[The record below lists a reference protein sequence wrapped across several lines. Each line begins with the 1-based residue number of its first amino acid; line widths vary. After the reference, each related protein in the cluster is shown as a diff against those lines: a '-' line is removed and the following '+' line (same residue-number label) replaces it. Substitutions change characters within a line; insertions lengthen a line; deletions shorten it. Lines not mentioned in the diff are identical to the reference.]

1 MHLNKLQMNIDNIQE
16 KIKNHRDRLL
26 EHKLYSN
33 IETIKDLQLFT
44 ENHIYA
50 VWDFMSLLKAL
61 QIKLTCTKTPWLP
74 NKNSQT
80 AYLINE
86 IVLAEETDVNQAGE
100 RKSHYELYLDAM
112 IDIGA
117 NPKKPIEIINQ
128 IANSEDIFN
137 AIENLNIHD
146 NIKEFLNFTFSVI
159 NEGKPHK
166 IAAIFTFGREN
177 LIPNMFNEILR
188 EFEKNVTD
196 GDISKLIYYF
206 ERHIELDEDEHGP
219 MALEMVSM
227 LAGND
232 NEKWKEIEEIS
243 IEALEKRILLWDA
256 INEQIENKTWTD
268 FRSSEKETY
277 SHDYKK
283 LKPDFK
289 F

>member
-1 MHLNKLQMNIDNIQE
+1 MNIDSIQN
-16 KIKNHRDRLL
+16 KIKDHRNKLL

-33 IETIKDLQLFT
+33 IETIKDLQVFA

-61 QIKLTCTKTPWLP
+61 QIRLTCTKTPWLP
-74 NKNSQT
+74 NNNSQT

-86 IVLAEETDVNQAGE
+86 IVLAEETDINQVGE

-117 NPKKPIEIINQ
+117 KTEKPVEIINE
-128 IANSEDIFN
+128 IANSENIFN
-137 AIENLNIHD
+137 AIENINIHP
-146 NIKEFLNFTFSVI
+146 NIKNFLNFTFSVI
-159 NEGKPHK
+159 DEGKPHK

-188 EFEKNVTD
+188 EFEKNVSK

-227 LAGND
+227 LAEND
-232 NEKWKEIEEIS
+232 PVKWKEIEDIS

-268 FRSSEKETY
+268 LRSSDKETY
-277 SHDYKK
+277 SHEYKN

>member
-1 MHLNKLQMNIDNIQE
+1 MNIDYIQDKINGQRE
-16 KIKNHRDRLL
+16 KLL
-26 EHKLYSN
+26 KHKLYSN
-33 IETIKDLQLFT
+33 IETIKDLRVFT
-44 ENHIYA
+44 ENHVYA

-61 QIKLTCTKTPWLP
+61 QIKLTCTKTPWVP
-74 NKNSQT
+74 NSNSQT

-86 IVLAEETDVNQAGE
+86 IVLAEETDINQAGK

-117 NPKKPIEIINQ
+117 EIEFPTKTINK
-128 IANSEDIFN
+128 IASSQNIFMS
-137 AIENLNIHD
+137 IDKLEIHE
-146 NIKEFLNFTFSVI
+146 NIKEFLKFTFSVI
-159 NEGKPHK
+159 KEGKPHK

-188 EFEKNVTD
+188 EFEKNVTE

-227 LAGND
+227 LAEND
-232 NEKWKEIEEIS
+232 PKKWNEIESIS
-243 IEALEKRILLWDA
+243 IQALEKRILLWDA
-256 INEQIENKTWTD
+256 INEQIENKTWTNL
-268 FRSSEKETY
+268 RSSNEETY
-277 SHDYKK
+277 SHEYKN

>member
-1 MHLNKLQMNIDNIQE
+1 MNIDSIQN
-16 KIKNHRDRLL
+16 KIKDHQNKLL

-33 IETIKDLQLFT
+33 IESIKDLQVFT

-61 QIKLTCTKTPWLP
+61 QIRLTCTKTPWLP
-74 NKNSQT
+74 NNNSQT

-86 IVLAEETDVNQAGE
+86 IVLAEETDINQVGV

-117 NPKKPIEIINQ
+117 KTEKPVEIINE
-128 IANSEDIFN
+128 IANSENIFN
-137 AIENLNIHD
+137 AIENINIHP
-146 NIKEFLNFTFSVI
+146 NIKNFLNFTFSVI
-159 NEGKPHK
+159 DEGKPHK

-188 EFEKNVTD
+188 EFEKNVSE

-227 LAGND
+227 LAEND
-232 NEKWKEIEEIS
+232 PDKWKEIEDIS

-268 FRSSEKETY
+268 LRSSDEETY
-277 SHDYKK
+277 SHEYKN

>member
-1 MHLNKLQMNIDNIQE
+1 MNIDYIQDKINDQRE
-16 KIKNHRDRLL
+16 KLL
-26 EHKLYSN
+26 KHKLYSN
-33 IETIKDLQLFT
+33 IETIKDLQVFT

-61 QIKLTCTKTPWLP
+61 QIKLTCTKTPWVP
-74 NKNSQT
+74 NSNSQT

-86 IVLAEETDVNQAGE
+86 IVLAEETDINQAGE

-117 NPKKPIEIINQ
+117 RTEKPVKIINE

-137 AIENLNIHD
+137 TIDNINIHP
-146 NIKEFLNFTFSVI
+146 NIREFLNFTFSVI
-159 NEGKPHK
+159 KEGKPHE

-188 EFEKNVTD
+188 EFEKNVTE

-227 LAGND
+227 LAEND
-232 NEKWKEIEEIS
+232 PKKWNEIESIS
-243 IEALEKRILLWDA
+243 VQALEKRILLWDA

-268 FRSSEKETY
+268 LRSSNEETY
-277 SHDYKK
+277 SHEYKN

>member
-1 MHLNKLQMNIDNIQE
+1 MNIDSIQN
-16 KIKNHRDRLL
+16 KIKDHRNKLL

-33 IETIKDLQLFT
+33 IESIKDLQVFT

-61 QIKLTCTKTPWLP
+61 QIRLTCTKTPWLP
-74 NKNSQT
+74 NNNSQT

-86 IVLAEETDVNQAGE
+86 IVLAEETDINQVGV

-117 NPKKPIEIINQ
+117 KTEKPVEIINE
-128 IANSEDIFN
+128 IANSENIFN
-137 AIENLNIHD
+137 AIENINIHP
-146 NIKEFLNFTFSVI
+146 NIKNFLNFTFSVI
-159 NEGKPHK
+159 DEGKPHK

-188 EFEKNVTD
+188 EFEKNVSE

-227 LAGND
+227 LAEND
-232 NEKWKEIEEIS
+232 PDKWKEIEDIS

-268 FRSSEKETY
+268 LRSSDKETY
-277 SHDYKK
+277 SHEYKN

>member
-1 MHLNKLQMNIDNIQE
+1 MNIDSIQN
-16 KIKNHRDRLL
+16 KIKDHRNKLL

-33 IETIKDLQLFT
+33 IESIKDLQVFT

-61 QIKLTCTKTPWLP
+61 QIRLTCTKTPWLP
-74 NKNSQT
+74 NNNSQT

-86 IVLAEETDVNQAGE
+86 IVLAEETDINQVGV

-117 NPKKPIEIINQ
+117 KTEKPVEIINE
-128 IANSEDIFN
+128 IANSENIFN
-137 AIENLNIHD
+137 AIENINIHP
-146 NIKEFLNFTFSVI
+146 NIKNFLNFTFSVI
-159 NEGKPHK
+159 DEGKPHK

-188 EFEKNVTD
+188 EFEKNVSE

-227 LAGND
+227 LAEND
-232 NEKWKEIEEIS
+232 PDKWKEIEDIS

-268 FRSSEKETY
+268 LRSSDEETY
-277 SHDYKK
+277 SHEYKN

>member
-1 MHLNKLQMNIDNIQE
+1 MNIDYIQDKINDQRE
-16 KIKNHRDRLL
+16 KLL
-26 EHKLYSN
+26 KHKLYSN
-33 IETIKDLQLFT
+33 IETIKDLQVFT

-61 QIKLTCTKTPWLP
+61 QIKLTCTKTPWIP
-74 NKNSQT
+74 NSNSQT

-86 IVLAEETDVNQAGE
+86 IVLAEETDINQAGE

-117 NPKKPIEIINQ
+117 RTEKPVKIINE

-137 AIENLNIHD
+137 TIDNINIHP
-146 NIKEFLNFTFSVI
+146 NIREFLNFTFSVI
-159 NEGKPHK
+159 KEGKPHE

-188 EFEKNVTD
+188 EFEKNVTQ

-227 LAGND
+227 LAEND
-232 NEKWKEIEEIS
+232 PKKWNEIESIS
-243 IEALEKRILLWDA
+243 IQALEKRILLWDA

-268 FRSSEKETY
+268 LRSSDEETY
-277 SHDYKK
+277 SHDYKN
-283 LKPDFK
+283 LNPDFK

>member
-1 MHLNKLQMNIDNIQE
+1 MNIDSIQN
-16 KIKNHRDRLL
+16 KIKDHRNKLL

-33 IETIKDLQLFT
+33 IESIKDLQVFT

-61 QIKLTCTKTPWLP
+61 QIRLTCTKTPWLP
-74 NKNSQT
+74 NNNSQT

-86 IVLAEETDVNQAGE
+86 IVLAEETDINQVGE

-117 NPKKPIEIINQ
+117 KTEKPVEIINE
-128 IANSEDIFN
+128 IANSENIFN
-137 AIENLNIHD
+137 AIENINIHP
-146 NIKEFLNFTFSVI
+146 NIKNFLNFTFSVI
-159 NEGKPHK
+159 DEGKPHK

-188 EFEKNVTD
+188 EFEKNVSE

-227 LAGND
+227 LAEND
-232 NEKWKEIEEIS
+232 PIKWKEIEDIS

-268 FRSSEKETY
+268 LRSSDEETY
-277 SHDYKK
+277 SHEYKN

>member
-1 MHLNKLQMNIDNIQE
+1 MNINYIQDKINGQRE
-16 KIKNHRDRLL
+16 KLL
-26 EHKLYSN
+26 KHKLYSN
-33 IETIKDLQLFT
+33 IETIKDLRVFT
-44 ENHIYA
+44 ENHVYA

-61 QIKLTCTKTPWLP
+61 QIKLTCTKTPWVP
-74 NKNSQT
+74 NSNSQT

-86 IVLAEETDVNQAGE
+86 IVLAEETDINQAGK

-117 NPKKPIEIINQ
+117 EIEFPTKTIDK
-128 IANSEDIFN
+128 IASSENIFMS
-137 AIENLNIHD
+137 IDKLEIHE
-146 NIKEFLNFTFSVI
+146 NIKEFLKFTFSVI
-159 NEGKPHK
+159 KEGKPHK

-188 EFEKNVTD
+188 EFEKNVTE

-227 LAGND
+227 LAEND
-232 NEKWKEIEEIS
+232 HEKWKEIEEIS

-256 INEQIENKTWTD
+256 INEQIKNKNWTNL
-268 FRSSEKETY
+268 RSSNEEIY
-277 SHDYKK
+277 SHEHKI
-283 LKPDFK
+283 
-289 F
+289 

>member
-1 MHLNKLQMNIDNIQE
+1 MNIDSIQN
-16 KIKNHRDRLL
+16 KIKDHQNKLL

-33 IETIKDLQLFT
+33 IETIKDLQVFT

-61 QIKLTCTKTPWLP
+61 QIRLTCTKTPWLP
-74 NKNSQT
+74 NNNSQT

-86 IVLAEETDVNQAGE
+86 IVLAEETDINQVGV

-117 NPKKPIEIINQ
+117 KTEKPVEIINE
-128 IANSEDIFN
+128 IANSENIFN
-137 AIENLNIHD
+137 AIENINIHP
-146 NIKEFLNFTFSVI
+146 NIKNFLNFTFSVI
-159 NEGKPHK
+159 DEGKPHK

-188 EFEKNVTD
+188 EFEKNVSE

-227 LAGND
+227 LAEND
-232 NEKWKEIEEIS
+232 PVKWKEIEDIS

-256 INEQIENKTWTD
+256 INEQIKNKTWTD
-268 FRSSEKETY
+268 LRSSDKETY
-277 SHDYKK
+277 SHEYKN

>member
-1 MHLNKLQMNIDNIQE
+1 MNIDSVQN
-16 KIKNHRDRLL
+16 KIKDHRNKLL

-33 IETIKDLQLFT
+33 IESIKDLQVFT

-61 QIKLTCTKTPWLP
+61 QIRLTCTKTPWLP
-74 NKNSQT
+74 NNNSQT

-86 IVLAEETDVNQAGE
+86 IVLAEETDINQVGE

-117 NPKKPIEIINQ
+117 KTEKPVEIINE
-128 IANSEDIFN
+128 IANSENIFN
-137 AIENLNIHD
+137 AIENINIHP
-146 NIKEFLNFTFSVI
+146 NIKNFLNFTFSVI
-159 NEGKPHK
+159 DEGKPHK

-188 EFEKNVTD
+188 EFEKNVSE

-227 LAGND
+227 LAENNPD
-232 NEKWKEIEEIS
+232 KWKEIEDIS

-268 FRSSEKETY
+268 LRSSDKETY
-277 SHDYKK
+277 SHEYKN

>member
-1 MHLNKLQMNIDNIQE
+1 MNIDYIQDKINDQRE
-16 KIKNHRDRLL
+16 KLL
-26 EHKLYSN
+26 KHKLYSN
-33 IETIKDLQLFT
+33 IETIKDLQVFT
-44 ENHIYA
+44 ENHVYA

-61 QIKLTCTKTPWLP
+61 QIKLTCTKTPWVP
-74 NKNSQT
+74 NSNSQT

-86 IVLAEETDVNQAGE
+86 IVLAEETDINQAGK

-117 NPKKPIEIINQ
+117 EIEFPTKTIDK
-128 IANSEDIFN
+128 IASSENIFMS
-137 AIENLNIHD
+137 IDKLEIHE
-146 NIKEFLNFTFSVI
+146 NIKEFLKFTFSVI
-159 NEGKPHK
+159 KEGKPHK

-188 EFEKNVTD
+188 EFEKNVSE

-227 LAGND
+227 LAEND
-232 NEKWKEIEEIS
+232 HEKWKEIEEIS

-256 INEQIENKTWTD
+256 INEQIENKTWTNL
-268 FRSSEKETY
+268 RSSNEETY
-277 SHDYKK
+277 SHEYKN

>member
-1 MHLNKLQMNIDNIQE
+1 MNIDSIQN
-16 KIKNHRDRLL
+16 KIKDHRNKLL

-33 IETIKDLQLFT
+33 IETIKDLQVFT

-61 QIKLTCTKTPWLP
+61 QIRLTCTKTPWLP
-74 NKNSQT
+74 NNNSQT

-86 IVLAEETDVNQAGE
+86 IVLAEETDINQVGE

-117 NPKKPIEIINQ
+117 KTEKPVEIINE
-128 IANSEDIFN
+128 IANSENIFN
-137 AIENLNIHD
+137 AIENINIHP
-146 NIKEFLNFTFSVI
+146 NIKNFLNFTFSVI
-159 NEGKPHK
+159 DEGKPHK

-188 EFEKNVTD
+188 EFEKNVSE

-227 LAGND
+227 LAEND
-232 NEKWKEIEEIS
+232 PIKWKEIEDIS

-268 FRSSEKETY
+268 LRSSDEETY
-277 SHDYKK
+277 SHEYKN

>member
-1 MHLNKLQMNIDNIQE
+1 MNIDYIQDKINGQRE
-16 KIKNHRDRLL
+16 KLL
-26 EHKLYSN
+26 KHKLYSN
-33 IETIKDLQLFT
+33 IETIKDLRVFT
-44 ENHIYA
+44 ENHVYA

-61 QIKLTCTKTPWLP
+61 QIKLTCTKTPWVP
-74 NKNSQT
+74 NSNSQT

-86 IVLAEETDVNQAGE
+86 IVLAEETDINQAGK

-117 NPKKPIEIINQ
+117 EIEFPTKTIDKIASSENIFMSIDKLQ
-128 IANSEDIFN
+128 IHE
-137 AIENLNIHD
+137 
-146 NIKEFLNFTFSVI
+146 NIKEFLKFTFSVI
-159 NEGKPHK
+159 KEGKPHK

-188 EFEKNVTD
+188 EFEKNVTE

-227 LAGND
+227 LAEND
-232 NEKWKEIEEIS
+232 HEKWKEIEEIS

-256 INEQIENKTWTD
+256 INDQIENKTWTD
-268 FRSSEKETY
+268 LRSSNEETY
-277 SHDYKK
+277 SHEYKK
-283 LKPDFK
+283 FK
-289 F
+289 I

>member
-1 MHLNKLQMNIDNIQE
+1 MNIDHIQN
-16 KIKNHRDRLL
+16 KIKKHRDKLL

-33 IETIKDLQLFT
+33 IETIKDLQVFT

-61 QIKLTCTKTPWLP
+61 QIRLTCTKTPWLP
-74 NKNSQT
+74 NNNSQT

-86 IVLAEETDVNQAGE
+86 IVLAEETDINQAGE

-117 NPKKPIEIINQ
+117 KTEKPVEMINK
-128 IANSEDIFN
+128 IANSEDVFS
-137 AIENLNIHD
+137 AIDNLNIHS
-146 NIKEFLNFTFSVI
+146 NIKKFLNFTFSVI
-159 NEGKPHK
+159 DEGKPHK

-188 EFEKNVTD
+188 EFEKNVSE

-227 LAGND
+227 LAEND
-232 NEKWKEIEEIS
+232 MDKWKEIEDIS

-256 INEQIENKTWTD
+256 INEQIANKTWTD
-268 FRSSEKETY
+268 LRSSDKETY
-277 SHDYKK
+277 SHEYKN
-283 LKPDFK
+283 LNPDFK

>member
-1 MHLNKLQMNIDNIQE
+1 MNIDYIQDKINDQRE
-16 KIKNHRDRLL
+16 KLL
-26 EHKLYSN
+26 KHKLYSN
-33 IETIKDLQLFT
+33 IETIKDLQVFT
-44 ENHIYA
+44 ENHVYA

-61 QIKLTCTKTPWLP
+61 QIKLTCTKTPWVP
-74 NKNSQT
+74 NSNSQT

-86 IVLAEETDVNQAGE
+86 IVLAEETDINQAGE

-117 NPKKPIEIINQ
+117 RTEKPVKIINE

-137 AIENLNIHD
+137 TIDNINIHP
-146 NIKEFLNFTFSVI
+146 NIREFLNFTFSVI
-159 NEGKPHK
+159 KEGKPHE

-188 EFEKNVTD
+188 EFEKNVTE

-227 LAGND
+227 LAEND
-232 NEKWKEIEEIS
+232 PKKWNEIESIS
-243 IEALEKRILLWDA
+243 IQALEKRILLWDA

-268 FRSSEKETY
+268 LRSSNEETY
-277 SHDYKK
+277 SHEYKN

>member
-1 MHLNKLQMNIDNIQE
+1 MNIDYIQDKINGQRE
-16 KIKNHRDRLL
+16 KLL
-26 EHKLYSN
+26 KHKLYSN
-33 IETIKDLQLFT
+33 IETIKDLQVFT
-44 ENHIYA
+44 ENHVYA

-61 QIKLTCTKTPWLP
+61 QIKLTCTKTPWVP
-74 NKNSQT
+74 NSNSQT

-86 IVLAEETDVNQAGE
+86 IVLAEETDINQAGK

-117 NPKKPIEIINQ
+117 EIEFPTKTINK
-128 IANSEDIFN
+128 IASSGNIFMS
-137 AIENLNIHD
+137 IDKLEIHE
-146 NIKEFLNFTFSVI
+146 NIKEFLKFTFSVI
-159 NEGKPHK
+159 KEGKPHK

-188 EFEKNVTD
+188 EFEKNVTE

-227 LAGND
+227 LAEND
-232 NEKWKEIEEIS
+232 HEKWKEIEEIS

-256 INEQIENKTWTD
+256 INEQIENKTWTNL
-268 FRSSEKETY
+268 RSSNEETY
-277 SHDYKK
+277 SHEYKN

>member
-1 MHLNKLQMNIDNIQE
+1 MNIDSIQN
-16 KIKNHRDRLL
+16 KIKDHRNKLL

-33 IETIKDLQLFT
+33 IESIKDLQVFT

-61 QIKLTCTKTPWLP
+61 QIRLTCTKTPWLP
-74 NKNSQT
+74 NNNSQT

-86 IVLAEETDVNQAGE
+86 IVLAEETDINQVGE

-117 NPKKPIEIINQ
+117 KTEKPVEIINE
-128 IANSEDIFN
+128 IANSENIFN
-137 AIENLNIHD
+137 AIENINIHP
-146 NIKEFLNFTFSVI
+146 NIKNFLNFTFSVI
-159 NEGKPHK
+159 DEGKPHK

-188 EFEKNVTD
+188 EFEKNVSE

-227 LAGND
+227 LAEND
-232 NEKWKEIEEIS
+232 PVKWKEIEDIS

-268 FRSSEKETY
+268 LRSSDKETY
-277 SHDYKK
+277 SHEYKN

>member
-1 MHLNKLQMNIDNIQE
+1 MNIDSVQN
-16 KIKNHRDRLL
+16 KIKDHRNKLL

-33 IETIKDLQLFT
+33 IESIKDLQVFT

-61 QIKLTCTKTPWLP
+61 QIRLTCTKTPWLP
-74 NKNSQT
+74 NNNSQT

-86 IVLAEETDVNQAGE
+86 IVLAEETDINQVGV

-117 NPKKPIEIINQ
+117 KTEKPVEIINE
-128 IANSEDIFN
+128 IANSENIFN
-137 AIENLNIHD
+137 AIENINIHP
-146 NIKEFLNFTFSVI
+146 NIKNFLNFTFSVI
-159 NEGKPHK
+159 DEGKPHK

-188 EFEKNVTD
+188 EFEKNVSE

-227 LAGND
+227 LAEND
-232 NEKWKEIEEIS
+232 PVKWKEIEDIS

-256 INEQIENKTWTD
+256 INEQIKNKTWTD
-268 FRSSEKETY
+268 LRSSDKETY
-277 SHDYKK
+277 SHEYKN